1 MKRLP
6 TRAPKIEMDV
16 SFAIVNIVFLLLF
29 FFLIIGQSPNT
40 QTEGIELAETS
51 ELPLDRLPSPILVVT
66 AQGAWELDGTAIA
79 PELLAVAMQNM
90 PRPLVLHVLINRSAP
105 ADSLLQIV
113 TRPDLAEVDLRL
125 VTLKTKEGLAP

>member
-6 TRAPKIEMDV
+6 ARAPKIEMDV

-29 FFLIIGQSPNT
+29 FFLIIGQTPNRQT
-40 QTEGIELAETS
+40 QDMKLAETS

-66 AQGAWELDGTAIA
+66 ASGAWQLDGAPIA
-79 PELLAVAMQNM
+79 PEFLFVALQDM
-90 PRPLVLHVLINRSAP
+90 PRPLVLHVLVNRDAP
-105 ADSLLQIV
+105 AESLLQIV

-125 VTLKTKEGLAP
+125 VTLKTKKQP

>member
-29 FFLIIGQSPNT
+29 FFLIIGQSPNR
-40 QTEGIELAETS
+40 QNTEIELAETS

-66 AQGAWELDGTAIA
+66 AQGGWQLDGTPIA
-79 PELLAVAMQNM
+79 PEFLAVALQDR
-90 PRPLVLHVLINRSAP
+90 PLPLVLHVLVNRDAP
-105 ADSLLQIV
+105 AESLLQIV
-113 TRPDLAEVDLRL
+113 TRPDLADVDLRL
-125 VTLKTKEGLAP
+125 VTLKTTPQP

>member
-6 TRAPKIEMDV
+6 LRAAKIEMDV

-29 FFLIIGQSPNT
+29 FFLIIGQTPNR
-40 QTEGIELAETS
+40 QTEDIKLAETS

-66 AQGAWELDGTAIA
+66 SSGAWQLDGTPIA
-79 PELLAVAMQNM
+79 PEFLFVALQDK
-90 PRPLVLHVLINRSAP
+90 PRPLVLHVLVNRDAP
-105 ADSLLQIV
+105 AESLLQIV

-125 VTLKTKEGLAP
+125 VTLKTKKVP

>member
-6 TRAPKIEMDV
+6 PRAAKIEMDV

-29 FFLIIGQSPNT
+29 FFLIIGQTPNRQT
-40 QTEGIELAETS
+40 QDMKLAETS

-66 AQGAWELDGTAIA
+66 ASGAWQLDGAPVA
-79 PELLAVAMQNM
+79 PEFLFVALQDM
-90 PRPLVLHVLINRSAP
+90 PRPLVLHVLVNRDAP
-105 ADSLLQIV
+105 AESLLQIV

-125 VTLKTKEGLAP
+125 VTLKTKKQP

>member
-6 TRAPKIEMDV
+6 TRPPKIEMDV

-40 QTEGIELAETS
+40 QTEDIELAETS

-66 AQGAWELDGTAIA
+66 ASGTWQLDGTPIA
-79 PELLAVAMQNM
+79 PEFLAVAMQDR
-90 PRPLVLHVLINRSAP
+90 PRPLVLHVLVNRDAP
-105 ADSLLQIV
+105 AESLLQIV

-125 VTLKTKEGLAP
+125 VTLKTTPP

>member
-29 FFLIIGQSPNT
+29 FFLIIGQSPNR
-40 QTEGIELAETS
+40 QNTEIELAETS

-66 AQGAWELDGTAIA
+66 AQGGWQLDGTPTA
-79 PELLAVAMQNM
+79 PEFLAVALQDR
-90 PRPLVLHVLINRSAP
+90 PLPLVLHVLVNRDAP
-105 ADSLLQIV
+105 AESLLQIV
-113 TRPDLAEVDLRL
+113 TRPDLADVDLRL
-125 VTLKTKEGLAP
+125 VTLKTTPQP

>member
-40 QTEGIELAETS
+40 QTEGIDLAETT

-66 AQGAWELDGTAIA
+66 AQGAWELDGAAIA
-79 PELLAVAMQNM
+79 PEFLAVAMQAM
-90 PRPLVLHVLINRSAP
+90 PRPVVLHVLINRNAP

-125 VTLKTKEGLAP
+125 VTLKTNGRPAP

>member
-40 QTEGIELAETS
+40 QTEDIDLAETS

-66 AQGAWELDGTAIA
+66 AQGAWELDGAAIA
-79 PELLAVAMQNM
+79 PENLATAMRDM
-90 PRPLVLHVLINRSAP
+90 PAPLVLHVLINRDAP
-105 ADSLLQIV
+105 AASLLQIV
-113 TRPDLAEVDLRL
+113 TRPDLADVDLRL
-125 VTLKTKEGLAP
+125 VTLKTSESALP

>member
-6 TRAPKIEMDV
+6 GRAPKIEMDV

-40 QTEGIELAETS
+40 QTEDITLSETS

-66 AQGAWELDGTAIA
+66 AQGGWQLDGRPIA
-79 PELLAVAMQNM
+79 PENLAIAMQEM
-90 PRPLVLHVLINRSAP
+90 PRPLVLHVLVNAAAP
-105 ADSLLQIV
+105 AEGLLQIV

-125 VTLKTKEGLAP
+125 VTLKVTPKAPP